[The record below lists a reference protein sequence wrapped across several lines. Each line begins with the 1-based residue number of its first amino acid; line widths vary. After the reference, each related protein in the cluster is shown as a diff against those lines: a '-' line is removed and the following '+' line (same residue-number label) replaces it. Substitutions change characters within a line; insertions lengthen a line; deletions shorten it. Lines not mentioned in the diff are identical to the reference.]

1 MLKVPEIVLYE
12 NTDVCL
18 HWMAESRIVFSVFYC

>member
-12 NTDVCL
+12 NIDVYL
-18 HWMAESRIVFSVFYC
+18 HWMAESSIEFSVFYC